1 MCILFAT
8 LFGGGEPAN
17 NSPVVRD
24 VGHTE
29 SISPSPKLASASPS
43 LISRLQL
50 EFMEIGR
57 TITAGQ
63 MDRNDRPSTK
73 VHAAPGGGSSL
84 GYLLGSIRCLLL
96 STSSFRLGY
105 LISLSKNYG
114 LNHCAT

>member
-1 MCILFAT
+1 MGRGVGAGGGQSSSGY

-17 NSPVVRD
+17 NSPVARY
-24 VGHTE
+24 VGHTA
-29 SISPSPKLASASPS
+29 SISPSPKPASASPP

-50 EFMEIGR
+50 EFMEI
-57 TITAGQ
+57 
-63 MDRNDRPSTK
+63 DRPSTK